1 MTALPCLLKPNAL
14 LSLYEKPSLKESE
27 RCFFM
32 LEKLD
37 LDDLDFITMPSIA
50 KAVAEMVKTM
60 NIAPKIR
67 VKLLNDMLDNFNMLT
82 KLTYLIH
89 FGSVI
94 PR

>member
-1 MTALPCLLKPNAL
+1 
-14 LSLYEKPSLKESE
+14 
-27 RCFFM
+27 
-32 LEKLD
+32 
-37 LDDLDFITMPSIA
+37 
-50 KAVAEMVKTM
+50 M